1 MKRLRNFG
9 KFHVPDNSPLNLC
22 SSPLL
27 HKVAKAQYGQTCQ
40 ALEWVEAT
48 LTRLY
53 MGKVGTVLGGLR
65 RMQATSAEALKA
77 IDNCWVYLNDHRG
90 RTHYGKFRRGGYPL
104 GSGGI
109 ESSNTFM
116 CHVRSNAPVPGGTKP
131 PAIRCWR
138 CAAPSITGPWI
149 RCLCGTNNGDGQC
162 QNDRMLPMPGSVGWK
177 WKADAYRHAT
187 GSSMCTSSR
196 LEGCDE
202 R

>member
-65 RMQATSAEALKA
+65 RMQATSAKRSKRLTTAGYILMTIGAGLTMASFAAEAIRWGVGA
-77 IDNCWVYLNDHRG
+77 SN
-90 RTHYGKFRRGGYPL
+90 RRIHSCIMS
-104 GSGGI
+104 GS
-109 ESSNTFM
+109 S
-116 CHVRSNAPVPGGTKP
+116 APVPGGTKP

-138 CAAPSITGPWI
+138 CAAPCITGPWI

-196 LEGCDE
+196 LEGFDE

>member
-1 MKRLRNFG
+1 MFL
-9 KFHVPDNSPLNLC
+9 P
-22 SSPLL
+22 SS

-116 CHVRSNAPVPGGTKP
+116 CHVRLKRSVPGGTKP

-138 CAAPSITGPWI
+138 CAAPCITGPWI
-149 RCLCGTNNGDGQC
+149 R
-162 QNDRMLPMPGSVGWK
+162 
-177 WKADAYRHAT
+177 
-187 GSSMCTSSR
+187 
-196 LEGCDE
+196 
-202 R
+202 